1 MTSDIIRHPSDP
13 DRSQAAAGDA
23 GSPGRFRPIAG
34 RSSLPLRVAVYS
46 EIARAIRAG
55 ELAPGALLP
64 REPDLCAA
72 FEVSRTVMREA
83 LILLEEDGLVRTQR
97 GIGRFVADVLPVIG
111 LEQLQ
116 PIEAM
121 LERQDRRVSVER
133 LRNEDEELTDFTRR
147 GLAVE
152 EGARARIWESVVTHD
167 GEPAALAQ
175 EWVAAGGDV
184 DAALAAHADRGTS
197 MLAALLELYGTALS
211 PATCEV
217 TVSSAGAERAHA
229 LGVPGSAPVLLLFH
243 TVPAGTS
250 PLYVGKY
257 LIRPEAGHLTVAQ
270 T

>member
-1 MTSDIIRHPSDP
+1 MTSDIIRQTSG
-13 DRSQAAAGDA
+13 R
-23 GSPGRFRPIAG
+23 PGVTFGPIAG

-55 ELAPGALLP
+55 DLRPGEVLP

-97 GIGRFVADVLPVIG
+97 GVGRFVADVLPAIG

-121 LERQDRRVSVER
+121 LERSDRRVSVRR
-133 LRNEDEELTDFTRR
+133 LRSEDEELTDFTRR
-147 GLAVE
+147 GLALE
-152 EGARARIWESVVTHD
+152 GGARALMWESVVAHD
-167 GEPAALAQ
+167 DEPIALVQ
-175 EWVAAGGDV
+175 EWVAAGGELE
-184 DAALAAHADRGTS
+184 AQLASLADRPVTTL
-197 MLAALLELYGTALS
+197 LAALMELRAGALG

-217 TVSSAGAERAHA
+217 TVSDAGSERAHL
-229 LGVPGSAPVLLLFH
+229 LGVPEAGPVLLLFH
-243 TVPAGTS
+243 TVLSGGR
-250 PLYVGKY
+250 PLYVGKH

-270 T
+270 SSQP

>member
-1 MTSDIIRHPSDP
+1 MTSDIIRHPT
-13 DRSQAAAGDA
+13 RSG
-23 GSPGRFRPIAG
+23 GSEVTFRPIAE

-55 ELAPGALLP
+55 ELGPGALLP

-111 LEQLQ
+111 IEQLQ

-121 LERQDRRVSVER
+121 LDRQDRRVAVQR
-133 LRNEDEELTDFTRR
+133 LRSEEEELTDFTRR
-147 GLAVE
+147 GLGLE

-167 GEPAALAQ
+167 GDPTALAQ

-184 DAALAAHADRGTS
+184 DAAAAAHADRGTS
-197 MLAALLELYGTALS
+197 LLSALLELYGSALG

-217 TVSSAGAERAHA
+217 TVSNAGSERAHA
-229 LGVPGSAPVLLLFH
+229 LGVAGSAPVLLLFH

-250 PLYVGKY
+250 PLFVGKY

-270 T
+270 TSQP

>member
-1 MTSDIIRHPSDP
+1 MTSDIIRHPGTAS
-13 DRSQAAAGDA
+13 SIT
-23 GSPGRFRPIAG
+23 FRPIAG
-34 RSSLPLRVAVYS
+34 RSSLPLRVAVYG

-55 ELAPGALLP
+55 ELGPGALLP

-121 LERQDRRVSVER
+121 LDRQDRRVAVKR
-133 LRNEDEELTDFTRR
+133 LRSEDEEVTDFTRR
-147 GLAVE
+147 GLGLE

-167 GEPAALAQ
+167 REPIALVQ

-184 DAALAAHADRGTS
+184 DAAVAEHAERS
-197 MLAALLELYGTALS
+197 ISLLAALLELYGTAVG

-217 TVSSAGAERAHA
+217 TVSNAGSERAHP
-229 LGVPGSAPVLLLFH
+229 LGIAGSAPVLLLFH
-243 TVPAGTS
+243 TVPVGTS

-270 T
+270 TAQP